1 MTRSRYTIA
10 AFFQAFGIA
19 RTNKRLAD
27 AAFEMHLMQDG
38 EELLGAYC
46 WPKTEEIEEVSME
59 YWNLRSLR
67 KKEDQLLESLKKA
80 EETLSGA
87 QANRA
92 EVLNRSKG
100 AGEELLLQR
109 EEIFLKIE
117 EFSTEREE
125 VMSDAKFIKRKYSA
139 LKMKAKV
146 LQDEGNAP
154 EEKINLC
161 KADLAA
167 LKNDFSASKQE
178 LDEIEARI
186 EAQEEILED
195 LQKKIKIATKGSKG
209 ASAQSFTLISKAN
222 KDITNFRS
230 ELGLINEEQAK
241 IFREIGRFLNLNA
254 RRPDCRNACK
264 GYRGLLEQTRL
275 LYNSIQLNRKL
286 ASRLSD

>member
-10 AFFQAFGIA
+10 AFLQAFGIS

-46 WPKTEEIEEVSME
+46 WSKTEEIEEVSME
-59 YWNLRSLR
+59 YWNLRSLS
-67 KKEDQLLESLKKA
+67 KKEDRLLNNLKKA
-80 EETLSGA
+80 EETLSEA

-92 EVLNRSKG
+92 EVLDRSKG

-117 EFSTEREE
+117 ELSAEREE
-125 VMSDAKFIKRKYSA
+125 IISEAQFIKRKYSA
-139 LKMKAKV
+139 LKMKTKV
-146 LQDEGNAP
+146 LQDEGDAP
-154 EEKINLC
+154 VEKINSC
-161 KADLAA
+161 RADLAA
-167 LKNDFSASKQE
+167 LKNDFSVSKQE
-178 LDEIEARI
+178 LDEIETRI
-186 EAQEEILED
+186 ETQEEALEN
-195 LQKKIKIATKGSKG
+195 LQREIKIATTGNKG
-209 ASAQSFTLISKAN
+209 ASTESFTLISKAN
-222 KDITNFRS
+222 KDISNFRS

-254 RRPDCRNACK
+254 RRSDCRNACK

-275 LYNSIQLNRKL
+275 LYNSIRLNRKL
-286 ASRLSD
+286 SSRLSD